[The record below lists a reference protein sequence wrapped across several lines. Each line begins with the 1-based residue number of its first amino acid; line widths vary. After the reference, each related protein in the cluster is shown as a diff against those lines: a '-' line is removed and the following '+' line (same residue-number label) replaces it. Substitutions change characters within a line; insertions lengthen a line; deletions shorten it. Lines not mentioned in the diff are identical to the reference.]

1 MKMTPLRRALALAL
15 LLFVMAI
22 LSAPATAEE
31 NGVITNKGSSVN
43 LRSGPGIGYPALAQ
57 LSSGQPIV
65 ILARVPDWVQ
75 VRAFTLTGWVNARY
89 VASYTP
95 PVTVTLPT
103 EAPRQTYNGIVN
115 AVSLNVRNGP
125 GPYYGIIAQALSG
138 DAVNVLGG
146 SADGAWLLI
155 RLQNTQVGW
164 VEARYVDVSG
174 AMATNAP
181 PTLAPPSTAVPQP
194 TGLIGLVTASR
205 LNLRNGPGPY
215 FGIVGKL
222 SSGTAVSLLGRN
234 WDASWVLVSGPGG
247 LSGWAS
253 AEFISVNFPLFNL
266 PQRG

>member
-1 MKMTPLRRALALAL
+1 MRTMILRRALPLALILLALAAL
-15 LLFVMAI
+15 GM
-22 LSAPATAEE
+22 PTTAEE
-31 NGVITNKGSSVN
+31 NGVISNKGNSVN

-57 LSSGQPIV
+57 LPSGQPVV
-65 ILARVPDWVQ
+65 ILTRVPDWVQ
-75 VRAFTLTGWVNARY
+75 VRAFNLTGWVNARY

-103 EAPRQTYNGIVN
+103 EAPRQTYNGIIN

-138 DAVNVLGG
+138 DAVDVLGR

-174 AMATNAP
+174 AMATSVP
-181 PTLAPPSTAVPQP
+181 PTLAPTGTAVPQP

-222 SSGTAVSLLGRN
+222 SSGTAVNLLGRN

-253 AEFISVNFPLFNL
+253 AEFISVNFPLYNL